1 MKALGKL
8 FFIGA
13 IVGGGA
19 YLYQYVSL
27 ITKLIY
33 NVGNLKLN
41 YFSLSQTELTA
52 DLSIENKGWFTAK
65 IQNAEIDIYIEE
77 KFVGKLIKNEPFT
90 LLPASTTLVPVIVS
104 INPSSLGGN
113 LKDIFN
119 SIDFSSSESNLSNL
133 NIKFVGKL
141 TTKVYGIPFNIPFT
155 YSDKIN
161 NLK

>member
-65 IQNAEIDIYIEE
+65 IQRAEIDIYIEE
-77 KFVGKLIKNEPFT
+77 KFVGKLIKNEPF
-90 LLPASTTLVPVIVS
+90 I
-104 INPSSLGGN
+104 
-113 LKDIFN
+113 
-119 SIDFSSSESNLSNL
+119 
-133 NIKFVGKL
+133 
-141 TTKVYGIPFNIPFT
+141 
-155 YSDKIN
+155 
-161 NLK
+161 